1 MFALQTYRRRRI
13 ARFRALRELYE
24 SFINEKT
31 PDGRARRLL
40 REWLSP
46 EQRRQFDD
54 EGRFEVVGS
63 RTGKRY
69 RIFSGTCANVYE
81 LDAMGEAVM
90 GLCFVPAGG
99 LAMGDVM
106 LAQKIALET
115 CEAEALAKANRFPP
129 WPLSMRPFRQR
140 AAHPAQ
146 AL

>member
-1 MFALQTYRRRRI
+1 VFALRADRRRRI
-13 ARFRALRELYE
+13 ARFRALRELFE

-31 PDGRARRLL
+31 PDGRAQRLL

-46 EQRRQFDD
+46 AQRRQFEA
-54 EGRFEVVGS
+54 EGRFEVTGGC
-63 RTGKRY
+63 TGKRY

-81 LDAMGEAVM
+81 LDAMGEPVM
-90 GLCFVPAGG
+90 GLCFVPADG

-115 CEAEALAKANRFPP
+115 CEVEALARANRFPP

-140 AAHPAQ
+140 AARSAAP
-146 AL
+146 

>member
-1 MFALQTYRRRRI
+1 MFALGADRRTRI

-24 SFINEKT
+24 SYIAERT

-46 EQRRQFDD
+46 EQRRQFEA
-54 EGRFEVVGS
+54 EGRFEVIGS

-69 RIFSGTCANVYE
+69 RIFSGSCANVYE

-99 LAMGDVM
+99 LAAGDVM

-115 CEAEALAKANRFPP
+115 CEAEALTKAHKFPP
-129 WPLSMRPFRQR
+129 LPVSMRPFRQR
-140 AAHPAQ
+140 AHVGPG
-146 AL
+146 L